1 MSLLLDTQALL
12 WFLLDDARLTNKART
27 AIVELETQIIT
38 SLASLW
44 EIANQVSLGKYELPE
59 PFDLFW
65 DNQLKANHMTLLP
78 ISVAH
83 TSCVTELP
91 FHHRDLD
98 RLIIAQAIV
107 EGIPVISSDRM
118 FDQYDV
124 ARVW

>member
-1 MSLLLDTQALL
+1 VVFAGRCSADQQSQN
-12 WFLLDDARLTNKART
+12 RHRRT
-27 AIVELETQIIT
+27 GNTDNHQ
-38 SLASLW
+38 SSQLW
-44 EIANQVSLGKYELPE
+44 EIAIKVSLCKYELPE

-65 DNQLKANHMTLLP
+65 DDQLQANHMTLLP

-91 FHHRDLD
+91 FHHRDPFD
-98 RLIIAQAIV
+98 CLIIAQAIV